1 LEKVQKVVRAKESA
15 ACDGGDWNQSTMEPI
30 AITESCLRTYCQATV
45 ERSLQA
51 QRHNTVANVGHRV
64 LQAAPGGKQLVD
76 AQSSNARVRT
86 FKEAL
91 LGRIAAHGDGV
102 IHYTDDHSKWSADKR
117 RGYTSKAT
125 IMHLGQ
131 RQRAPYSEDPRG

>member
-1 LEKVQKVVRAKESA
+1 
-15 ACDGGDWNQSTMEPI
+15 
-30 AITESCLRTYCQATV
+30 
-45 ERSLQA
+45 
-51 QRHNTVANVGHRV
+51 
-64 LQAAPGGKQLVD
+64 VD

-86 FKEAL
+86 FEEAL
-91 LGRIAAHGDGV
+91 LGRIAAHGDGA